1 MWLLE
6 KQRQPCVSSQR
17 ETETEKKEREAGR
30 IETER
35 GAEAE
40 REERGGREGGRR
52 TEGDKE
58 TEIHTSRET
67 DRKVRKK

>member
-1 MWLLE
+1 MAIGEAEAALRVIAE
-6 KQRQPCVSSQR
+6 RDRDR
-17 ETETEKKEREAGR
+17 EEREAGR
-30 IETER
+30 RETER